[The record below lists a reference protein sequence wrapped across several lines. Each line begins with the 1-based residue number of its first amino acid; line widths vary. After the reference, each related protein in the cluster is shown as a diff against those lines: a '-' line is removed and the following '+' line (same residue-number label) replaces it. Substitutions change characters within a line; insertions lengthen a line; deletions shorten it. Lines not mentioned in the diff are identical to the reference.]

1 MKVQDLKPGDVFVE
15 HGHEFTVT
23 EVELPARRGWSVRVR
38 SVLAGGA
45 PHVHLLAPDT
55 EVETR

>member
-15 HGHEFTVT
+15 SGHTFTVT
-23 EVELPARRGWSVRVR
+23 AVEPEPSGVRVR
-38 SVLAGGA
+38 SALPGGA
-45 PHVHLLAPDT
+45 PHQHLFAPDT

>member
-15 HGHEFTVT
+15 HGHEFAVT
-23 EVELPARRGWSVRVR
+23 AVEPGPSGVRVR
-38 SVLAGGA
+38 STLPGGA
-45 PHVHLLAPDT
+45 PHQHLIDGDA